1 MEMLDTEVLSELS
14 ALGEEDLRELI
25 EVYFEDVA
33 SQLERLKS
41 ALADGDAA
49 ALAAAAHRVKGAS
62 LSIGAARV
70 ATLAS
75 ELEAAGRADDLS
87 GCGAL
92 LAAFQSELEPTRAAL
107 STMLEVEFS
116 G

>member
-1 MEMLDTEVLSELS
+1 VEMLDTEVLAELS
-14 ALGEEDLRELI
+14 ALGEEDLRDLV

-33 SQLERLKS
+33 SQLDRLQA
-41 ALADGDAA
+41 ALVDGDAE

-70 ATLAS
+70 AALAS
-75 ELEAAGRADDLS
+75 ELETAGRSDDLS
-87 GCGAL
+87 GCDAL
-92 LAAFQSELEPTRAAL
+92 LRAFESELGPTRAAL
-107 STMLEVEFS
+107 SAMLEVEFS